1 MIEGI
6 KEIGDIIIS
15 EAPEKFLESLALNV
29 PSEKQGKNRE
39 GSNI

>member
-15 EAPEKFLESLALNV
+15 EAPEKFLQSLTLNV
-29 PSEKQGKNRE
+29 FKQTKSFRE
-39 GSNI
+39 R